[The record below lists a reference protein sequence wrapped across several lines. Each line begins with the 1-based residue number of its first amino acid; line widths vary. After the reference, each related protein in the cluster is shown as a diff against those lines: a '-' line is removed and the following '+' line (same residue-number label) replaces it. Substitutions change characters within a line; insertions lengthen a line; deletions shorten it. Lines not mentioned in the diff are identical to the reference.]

1 MVLTQADI
9 ATLKKVGINMLIL
22 IGVTITLIIVSILIG
37 I

>member
-22 IGVTITLIIVSILIG
+22 IGVTITLVIVSILIG

>member
-22 IGVTITLIIVSILIG
+22 IGVTITLIFVSILIG

>member
-22 IGVTITLIIVSILIG
+22 IGVTITLITVSTLIG